1 MSDLDPTGIANQALD
16 ASGVTF
22 TLGDIQEGTRE
33 AQVCLRAYRNI
44 LRRALREVNWDFA
57 RAQAPLLMLA
67 DATGQTPT
75 VGSIVPSGFTY
86 EYAYPTDCVKARFVI
101 WNLLNSGVAIPPG
114 NIQISTAPQNT
125 GNTASNQWQ
134 PLRPARFL
142 IATDNNYPV
151 ANNDSWEIQGVSP
164 EGRTVILT
172 NVNQA
177 VMVYTRLML
186 YPSTWDPNFRDAMV
200 AWMAAEIALP
210 LASDKKFGMLM
221 RRENMLVLKKKL
233 DEARVANGNENGYN
247 NTDHYPD
254 WMASRLR
261 GRYDSGSMGGDSV
274 SGSGGGVNFGYGG
287 FGIGTPGAGDGSF

>member
-16 ASGVTF
+16 ASGVMF

-33 AQVCLRAYRNI
+33 AQVCLRAYRNV
-44 LRRALREVNWDFA
+44 LRAALREVNWDFA

-67 DATGQTPT
+67 DATGQTPN
-75 VGSIVPSGFTY
+75 VGTRVPSGWNY

-101 WNLLNSGVAIPPG
+101 WNLLNSGVQVPTG
-114 NIQISTAPQNT
+114 NIQTSSAAPTT
-125 GNTASNQWQ
+125 GNFLSNQWQ
-134 PLRPARFL
+134 PIRPARFL
-142 IATDNNYPV
+142 IATDNNYPSQ
-151 ANNDSWEIQGVSP
+151 DPSSWETQGVSP
-164 EGRTVILT
+164 DGRTVILT

-186 YPSTWDPNFRDAMV
+186 YPSTWDANFRAAMV

-221 RRENMLVLKKKL
+221 RRENQALLKKKL
-233 DEARVANGNENGYN
+233 DEAKVANGNENGYN

-254 WMASRLR
+254 WMSSRLS
-261 GRYDSGSMGGDSV
+261 GRYDQGSMGGDGV
-274 SGSGGGVNFGYGG
+274 SGNGGGINLGYGG
-287 FGIGTPGAGDGSF
+287 FGLGTPGAGDGSF